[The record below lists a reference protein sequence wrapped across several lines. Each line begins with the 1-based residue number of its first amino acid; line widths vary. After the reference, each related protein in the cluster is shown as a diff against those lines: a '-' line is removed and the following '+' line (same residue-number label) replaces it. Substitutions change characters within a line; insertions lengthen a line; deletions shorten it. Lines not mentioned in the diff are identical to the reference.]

1 MAEIA
6 DKEYPLQEYTRA
18 TAEIEKT
25 QQALE
30 KLKAKEQELKTSGKN
45 TTLSDDYVLTQK
57 RLEKANSEMDRLN
70 VHTSLIPTKE
80 ENTDTYAVFIYEKE

>member
-30 KLKAKEQELKTSGKN
+30 KLKAKEQELKTSGK
-45 TTLSDDYVLTQK
+45 
-57 RLEKANSEMDRLN
+57 
-70 VHTSLIPTKE
+70 IPR
-80 ENTDTYAVFIYEKE
+80 YLMIMS